1 MTEAEVRD
9 AVLKVLR
16 KIAPE
21 ADLQALDPVQ
31 DLRAVLDIDS
41 FDYLQLMIGLHQSL
55 GVNIPESD
63 YPQLSTLAG
72 IIQYLLTRCPD

>member
-21 ADLQALDPVQ
+21 ADLQALDPIQ
-31 DLRAVLDIDS
+31 DLRAALDIDS